1 MTNAQIQVERS
12 LGAARAS
19 NALPA
24 GTPAPE
30 FALKCTPE
38 LRAIDQ
44 FAKEGGID
52 LWRETSEL

>member
-1 MTNAQIQVERS
+1 LAPLTD
-12 LGAARAS
+12 
-19 NALPA
+19 A
-24 GTPAPE
+24 GLTHYRGDE
-30 FALKCTPE
+30 E